1 MRQMTGKIYFMELG
15 ELAEFLKAFCDS
27 GSTAV
32 FEVKQDNSMRWV
44 LEFTGGY

>member
-1 MRQMTGKIYFMELG
+1 MTGKIYFMEIG
-15 ELAEFLKAFCDS
+15 ELAEFLAEFQKT

-32 FEVKQDNSMRWV
+32 FEVKQDSNYRWV

>member
-1 MRQMTGKIYFMELG
+1 MTGKIYFMELSD
-15 ELAEFLKAFCDS
+15 LAEFLHELQKT

-32 FEVKQDNSMRWV
+32 FEVKEDSSRRWV